1 MPEVNKANRQVC
13 DLYIDDLSNGK
24 PFLDFDTA
32 NVTTVGLSGDA
43 VYATAKGARR
53 ISFPNPFEGTMTVEA
68 QVYPFKY
75 FALFSDG
82 VIENNA
88 VYSDRQVVTC
98 ATKGKLTIDIPSN
111 GVIDPSSVFVAPVDE
126 FGNEDALIAGS
137 YAANGTDSTKG
148 EFTADTTDLI
158 TQGEKYKVGYIV
170 NRQGVKKVSFNNKK
184 SPKDFR
190 ITMCT
195 LDKDENGVWTP
206 FRITAYKATAQ
217 KNFELS
223 FSSDGDPATV
233 TVTFDIMEDKDG
245 NVLDFVELTEQ
256 LDVNAVAQVN
266 DED

>member
-82 VIENNA
+82 VIENEA
-88 VYSDRQVVTC
+88 AYSDRQIVTC
-98 ATKGKLTIDIPSN
+98 TTKGKLTIEIPSN
-111 GVIDPSSVFVAPVDE
+111 GVINEGSVFVAPVDE
-126 FGNEDALIAGS
+126 FGNEEALIEGEFVTNEA
-137 YAANGTDSTKG
+137 DPTKG
-148 EFTADTTDLI
+148 EFTAKTETDIVLKG
-158 TQGEKYKVGYIV
+158 QYKVGYIV
-170 NRQGVKKVSFNNKK
+170 TRQGIKKVSFNNKK

-245 NVLDFVELTEQ
+245 NVLDFVELTE
-256 LDVNAVAQVN
+256 LDANAVAQVN